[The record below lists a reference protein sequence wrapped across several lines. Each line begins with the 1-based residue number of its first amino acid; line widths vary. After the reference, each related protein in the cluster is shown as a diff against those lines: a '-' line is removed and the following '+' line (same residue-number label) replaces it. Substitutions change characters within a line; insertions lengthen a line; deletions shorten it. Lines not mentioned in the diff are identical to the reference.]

1 MPSPGRAPAR
11 RGAEISYLSYQEA
24 LPYFNFDT
32 AVSNWCMN
40 FGLDYQEDYQTAL
53 DAMLSGTSQDLI
65 IRLATYARD
74 TGHGEGSLLITNGF
88 RPACYQEII
97 GLHDAN
103 ANTGPFRNG
112 LNWNG
117 RSVTG
122 FWWTAE
128 QAADW
133 PSAYTLDLEG
143 YDLQTLDLRYYYRR
157 PCACGTT
164 PGSAITLPSRLQR
177 PQFGH
182 GHGRDLRLAGG
193 GFQHQPYIQRKDLPH
208 GGLWALQTPAAQRM
222 VGGGDLA
229 HHHRGIGPG
238 PGQLRLGAGGG
249 V

>member
-1 MPSPGRAPAR
+1 MRKKLLRRAAVVLAAVCSFLAGPMPVQ
-11 RGAEISYLSYQEA
+11 GAEITYLSYQEA

-112 LNWNG
+112 LNWDG

-128 QAADW
+128 QAAGQLVDV
-133 PSAYTLDLEG
+133 L
-143 YDLQTLDLRYYYRR
+143 
-157 PCACGTT
+157 
-164 PGSAITLPSRLQR
+164 
-177 PQFGH
+177 
-182 GHGRDLRLAGG
+182 
-193 GFQHQPYIQRKDLPH
+193 
-208 GGLWALQTPAAQRM
+208 
-222 VGGGDLA
+222 VN
-229 HHHRGIGPG
+229 GIGYENKYDN
-238 PGQLRLGAGGG
+238 
-249 V
+249 